1 MYEMMSGWGGGWS
14 LMMYLAM
21 AAFWVGVVA
30 LVVLAVRSL
39 TGPAQSHAAPPAQH
53 EGAMDV
59 LRRRYAAGEIDGTEF
74 QQKKRDLA

>member
-14 LMMYLAM
+14 LTMYLGM

-39 TGPAQSHAAPPAQH
+39 VAPGQPRADAVVQR
-53 EGAMDV
+53 ESAVDV
-59 LRRRYAAGEIDGTEF
+59 LRRRYAAGEIDGAEF